1 MEACSA
7 GDGSRKA
14 PQSLAARPSGPANRD
29 TCMPSKPPPARP
41 RSGAKA
47 GATREQIERRERFT
61 RARRESLRPVE
72 SDGPA
77 ILYGWHTV
85 TAALRNP
92 ARHIR
97 KLLATENAARRLAEE
112 GISATPEVVRPS
124 AIDERL
130 LPDAVHQGLYLEAEP
145 LPSPAIAD
153 LPPHGIVLVLDQ
165 ITDPHNV
172 GAIFRSAAA
181 FAATAMVTTERHSPD
196 AAGALAKAASGAIEL
211 VPLVQVQN
219 LARGLTEL
227 RDRGFLLVGLDS
239 EGEADLAD
247 LPLRAPLALVLGA
260 EGKGLRQLTRDTC
273 DRLARID
280 VPGEIKSLNV
290 SNAAAL
296 SLYVATRALRRR

>member
-1 MEACSA
+1 MA
-7 GDGSRKA
+7 SR
-14 PQSLAARPSGPANRD
+14 
-29 TCMPSKPPPARP
+29 PPPARP
-41 RSGAKA
+41 HSGTKP
-47 GATREQIERRERFT
+47 GATREQTERRERFT
-61 RARRESLRPVE
+61 RARRESLRPAE
-72 SDGPA
+72 ADGPA

-92 ARHIR
+92 ARNIR
-97 KLLATENAARRLAEE
+97 KLLATDNAARRLAED
-112 GISATPEVVRPS
+112 GIKVTPEVVRPS

-130 LPDAVHQGLYLEAEP
+130 LPDAVHQGLYLEADP
-145 LPSPAIAD
+145 LPSPAIAA
-153 LPPHGIVLVLDQ
+153 LPAQGIVLVLDQ

-211 VPLVQVQN
+211 VPLVTVQN
-219 LARGLTEL
+219 LARGLAEL
-227 RDRGFLLVGLDS
+227 RERGFLLVGLDS

-260 EGKGLRQLTRDTC
+260 EGKGLRQLTRETC
-273 DRLARID
+273 DNLARID

-296 SLYVATRALRRR
+296 SLYVASRALHKR

>member
-1 MEACSA
+1 MA
-7 GDGSRKA
+7 SR
-14 PQSLAARPSGPANRD
+14 
-29 TCMPSKPPPARP
+29 PPPARP
-41 RSGAKA
+41 GSGTKP
-47 GATREQIERRERFT
+47 GATREQTERRERFT
-61 RARRESLRPVE
+61 RARRESLRPAE
-72 SDGPA
+72 GDGPA

-97 KLLATENAARRLAEE
+97 KLLATDNAARRLAEE
-112 GISATPEVVRPS
+112 GIKLTPEVVRPS

-130 LPDAVHQGLYLEAEP
+130 LPDAVHQGLYLEADP
-145 LPSPAIAD
+145 LPSPAIAA
-153 LPPHGIVLVLDQ
+153 LPAQGIVLVLDQ

-211 VPLVQVQN
+211 VPLVTVQN
-219 LARGLTEL
+219 LARGLAEL
-227 RDRGFLLVGLDS
+227 RERGFLLVGLDS

-247 LPLRAPLALVLGA
+247 LALRAPLALVLGA
-260 EGKGLRQLTRDTC
+260 EGKGLRQLTRETC
-273 DRLARID
+273 DKLARID

-296 SLYVATRALRRR
+296 SLYVASRALHQR

>member
-1 MEACSA
+1 
-7 GDGSRKA
+7 
-14 PQSLAARPSGPANRD
+14 
-29 TCMPSKPPPARP
+29 MPSRPPPSRP
-41 RSGAKA
+41 AGGKPGGKP
-47 GATREQIERRERFT
+47 GATHQQIERRERFT
-61 RARRESLRPVE
+61 RARRESLRPAE
-72 SDGPA
+72 ADGPA

-97 KLLATENAARRLAEE
+97 RFMATENAARRLSGE
-112 GISATPEVVRPS
+112 GIAQTPELVRPS

-130 LPDAVHQGLYLEAEP
+130 MPDAVHQGLYLEADP
-145 LPSPAIAD
+145 LPSPSIAN
-153 LPPHGIVLVLDQ
+153 LPASGIVLVLDQ

-181 FAATAMVTTERHSPD
+181 FAATALVTTERHSPD

-211 VPLVQVQN
+211 VPLVAVQN
-219 LARGLTEL
+219 LARALADL
-227 RDRGFLLVGLDS
+227 RERGFLLVGLDS

-260 EGKGLRQLTRDTC
+260 EGKGLRQLTRETC
-273 DRLARID
+273 DKLARID
-280 VPGEIKSLNV
+280 VPGAIKSLNV

-296 SLYVATRALRRR
+296 SLYVASRALGEA